1 MKEEL
6 VYKDPARPVEERV
19 EDLLQRMTREEKVG
33 QLLQLDGRFDI
44 EKEYKTKHPGSFLHL
59 LAEETAQAIEL
70 SETDRL
76 GIPLILGID
85 AIHGHSF
92 WKGATIFPT
101 QIAMACSWNEEL
113 IKRCARITAREMR
126 NTGIHWTFSPVL
138 CLARDLRWGRI
149 GETFGE
155 DPYLIGRFAKA
166 MIEGYQGDD
175 LSEPDS
181 VLATAKHYAG
191 YSETQGGRDASE
203 ADLSRR
209 KLRSYFLPPFAE
221 AAKAGVGS
229 FMTGYQSIEGL
240 PSTVNAWLL
249 REVLREEWGFEGIL
263 VTDWDNVGTLVTK
276 QKICE
281 DYTRA
286 AALAVE
292 CGNDMMMA
300 TPEFYQGALDAL
312 EQGLLDEEVL
322 DQAVGRV
329 LRIKF
334 KLGLFEDRRYPDIPA
349 AEAMKGIPEHR
360 QAALELARQSS
371 VLLRNTGVLPLK
383 EQKLSTIAVIGP
395 NADNPFAQ
403 LGDWSLGTGQTGGD
417 ETHPREAVVSVLD
430 GIKQRFDGE
439 VLYSPGC
446 SIEADAAHTVE
457 KIDEAVS
464 IAEKADAVV
473 LVLGDQHHLVGETK
487 STATLEL
494 QGGQLELVEALQKA
508 QQKTKH
514 KGLRETQQKAGKE
527 LIVVLINSKPLALPK
542 AVYEAAAVVEQFN
555 PGMLGG
561 TALAELLFGDCNF
574 TGKLTISFPYHVGQL
589 PVYYSQVRGQHG
601 DSYADLTQEPLYAF
615 GEGSSYTSYDY
626 GELVLEEK
634 NLTLHDSVRASV
646 PVTNTGAMK
655 GTEIVQA
662 YVSELVT
669 SATWVQMELKTFARV
684 ALEPGETKVVELEF
698 PVQDC
703 SIVNAA
709 GERLVEPGEF
719 ELLVGPSS
727 RKKDLRAVR
736 FSVC

>member
-1 MKEEL
+1 MKEKL
-6 VYKDPARPVEERV
+6 VYKDPDRPVEARV

-33 QLLQLDGRFDI
+33 QLLQFDGRVDI
-44 EKEYKTKHPGSFLHL
+44 EREYKMKHPGSFLHL

-70 SETDRL
+70 SEKDRL

-113 IKRCARITAREMR
+113 IKKCARITAKEMR

-166 MIEGYQGDD
+166 MIEGYQGED
-175 LSEPDS
+175 LSDPDS

-221 AAKAGVGS
+221 AVKAGAGS

-240 PSTVNAWLL
+240 PSTANAWLL
-249 REVLREEWGFEGIL
+249 RDVLREEWGFEGIL
-263 VTDWDNVGTLVTK
+263 VTDWDNVGTLVTG

-286 AALAVE
+286 AALALG

-300 TPEFYQGALDAL
+300 TPEFFQGALDAL
-312 EQGLLDEEVL
+312 EEGLLDEELL
-322 DQAVGRV
+322 DQAVRRV
-329 LRIKF
+329 LRVKF

-360 QAALELARQSS
+360 QAALELARQSA
-371 VLLRNTGVLPLK
+371 VLLRNTGVLPMK

-395 NADNPFAQ
+395 NADNAFAQ

-417 ETHPREAVVSVLD
+417 ETHPRESVVSVLD
-430 GIKQRFDGE
+430 GIRQRFGGE

-457 KIDEAVS
+457 KIEEAVG
-464 IAEKADAVV
+464 IAERADVVV

-494 QGGQLELVEALQKA
+494 QGGQIELVEALQKKLR
-508 QQKTKH
+508 KT
-514 KGLRETQQKAGKE
+514 GKE
-527 LIVVLINSKPLALPK
+527 LVVVLINSKPLVLPK
-542 AVYEAAAVVEQFN
+542 AVYEAAAVIELFN

-574 TGKLTISFPYHVGQL
+574 TGKLTISFPYHVGQQ
-589 PVYYSQVRGQHG
+589 PVFYSQVRGQHG
-601 DSYADLTQEPLYAF
+601 DSYADLSQEPLYAF
-615 GEGSSYTSYDY
+615 GEGYSYTSFDY

-634 NLTLHDSVRASV
+634 NLTRHDSVRASV
-646 PVTNTGAMK
+646 SITNSGAMK

-662 YVSELVT
+662 YVSDLVT
-669 SATWVQMELKTFARV
+669 SATWVQMELKTFVRV
-684 ALEPGETKVVELEF
+684 DLEPRKTKTVELEI

-703 SIVNAA
+703 SMVNAA
-709 GERLVEPGEF
+709 GERVVEPGEF

-727 RKKDLRAVR
+727 RKRDLRAVR
-736 FSVC
+736 FSVL

>member
-1 MKEEL
+1 MKEKL
-6 VYKDPARPVEERV
+6 VYKDPDRPAEERV

-33 QLLQLDGRFDI
+33 QLLQLDGRVDI
-44 EKEYKTKHPGSFLHL
+44 EREYKMKHPGSFLHL

-70 SETDRL
+70 SEKDRL
-76 GIPLILGID
+76 GIPVILGID

-113 IKRCARITAREMR
+113 IKKCARITAKEMR

-166 MIEGYQGDD
+166 MIEGYQGED
-175 LSEPDS
+175 LSDPDS

-221 AAKAGVGS
+221 AVKAGAGS

-240 PSTVNAWLL
+240 PSTANAWLL
-249 REVLREEWGFEGIL
+249 RDVLREEWGFEGIL
-263 VTDWDNVGTLVTK
+263 VTDWDNVGTLVTG

-286 AALAVE
+286 AALALG

-300 TPEFYQGALDAL
+300 TPEFFQGALDAL
-312 EQGLLDEEVL
+312 EEGLLDEELL
-322 DQAVGRV
+322 DQAVRRV
-329 LRIKF
+329 LRVKF

-360 QAALELARQSS
+360 QAALELARQSA
-371 VLLRNTGVLPLK
+371 VLLRNTGVLPMK

-395 NADNPFAQ
+395 NADNAFAQ

-417 ETHPREAVVSVLD
+417 ETHPRESVVSVLD
-430 GIKQRFDGE
+430 GIRQRFGGE

-457 KIDEAVS
+457 KIEEAVG
-464 IAEKADAVV
+464 IAERADVVV

-494 QGGQLELVEALQKA
+494 QGGQIELVEALQKKLR
-508 QQKTKH
+508 KT
-514 KGLRETQQKAGKE
+514 GKE
-527 LIVVLINSKPLALPK
+527 LVVVLINSKPLVLPK
-542 AVYEAAAVVEQFN
+542 AVYEAAAVIELFN

-574 TGKLTISFPYHVGQL
+574 TGKLTISFPYHVGQQ
-589 PVYYSQVRGQHG
+589 PVFYSQVRGQHG
-601 DSYADLTQEPLYAF
+601 DSYADLSQEPLYAF
-615 GEGSSYTSYDY
+615 GEGYSYTSFDY

-634 NLTLHDSVRASV
+634 NLTRHDSVRASV
-646 PVTNTGAMK
+646 SITNSGAMK

-662 YVSELVT
+662 YVSDLVT
-669 SATWVQMELKTFARV
+669 SATWVQMELKTFVRV
-684 ALEPGETKVVELEF
+684 DLEPRKTKTVELEI

-703 SIVNAA
+703 SMVNAA
-709 GERLVEPGEF
+709 GERVVEPGEF

-727 RKKDLRAVR
+727 RKRDLRAVR
-736 FSVC
+736 FSVL